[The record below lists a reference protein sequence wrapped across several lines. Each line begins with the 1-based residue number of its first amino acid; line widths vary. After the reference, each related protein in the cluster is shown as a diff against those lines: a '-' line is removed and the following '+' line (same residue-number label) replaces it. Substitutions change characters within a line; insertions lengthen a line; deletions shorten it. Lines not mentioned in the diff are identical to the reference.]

1 MEGFIFQYGSKQ
13 KLMNASSADIVRY
26 FIFLIEK
33 KIL

>member
-26 FIFLIEK
+26 FHIFN
-33 KIL
+33 